1 MLETQLK
8 TNRKQ
13 MSIIKVVL
21 ETIQQL
27 VKDVADNDLMRII
40 QQIEMIM
47 QYA

>member
-1 MLETQLK
+1 
-8 TNRKQ
+8 NRKQ